1 MICGP
6 IAIIKGDFLL
16 GRKQEENHA
25 GFDLDDSDEEAK
37 DVLLP
42 RVAGAQGCLQAI
54 CQPLLLLRC

>member
-1 MICGP
+1 MLSN
-6 IAIIKGDFLL
+6 AAIKGDFFL
-16 GRKQEENHA
+16 GRKQEEDHA

-42 RVAGAQGCLQAI
+42 GVARAQGGLQAI

>member
-1 MICGP
+1 VRPTADIN
-6 IAIIKGDFLL
+6 ANSFL

-25 GFDLDDSDEEAK
+25 GFDLYDSDEEAK

-42 RVAGAQGCLQAI
+42 GVAGAQGGLQAI